1 MCDLII
7 HDKYAMTVSKCLLKV
22 GFFIHVYL
30 IQYIIIIYYSNEE
43 DVYHSK
49 SVLPVYK
56 RFIRRLTETLPEY
69 VTDPKKA
76 KIILGELLSL
86 IVKIPTLPSIYI

>member
-30 IQYIIIIYYSNEE
+30 IQYIIII
-43 DVYHSK
+43 
-49 SVLPVYK
+49 
-56 RFIRRLTETLPEY
+56 
-69 VTDPKKA
+69 
-76 KIILGELLSL
+76 IL
-86 IVKIPTLPSIYI
+86 